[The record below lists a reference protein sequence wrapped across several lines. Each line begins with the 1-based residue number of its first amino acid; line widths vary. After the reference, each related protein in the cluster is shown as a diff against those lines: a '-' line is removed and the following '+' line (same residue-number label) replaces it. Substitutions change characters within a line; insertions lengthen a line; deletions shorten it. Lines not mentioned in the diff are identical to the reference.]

1 MLHPKFKGSLKVE
14 EPEVSAPDTDAA
26 RLQRFLEG
34 YKKPEARALV
44 SAKLEQVSGV
54 IELMETAPSVATP
67 EVTIRPRSD
76 FKPFF
81 KPKVPVSEKTLKD
94 HEVRL
99 LEIVKPVKQEN
110 TALWAERAL
119 TGLMK
124 LATVK
129 DINFT
134 KADIRIYQVIYRS
147 ILDEHQ
153 EKGLSLSPRPEY
165 LHGFIVQDAIAGALG
180 FCQRTVWRAFKKFEE
195 AGVMATATKYTLVEE
210 DGEFLNRAEGTV
222 VNLLLSPEKALEGR
236 RVWVRLQYL
245 QQSYRNL
252 TEDIKEGNTAFKL
265 LSGAHHLQKR
275 THLNSTDEPKPKC
288 PRHLQWKKVEEGY
301 QVFRSFLQQIVKGR
315 KKEEQVKTYRT
326 FSFEDL
332 KNFSRR
338 ALTEHLKEH
347 AERLASRLSDQH
359 SVYSYLRIFWRT
371 VNLYWEGRNYL
382 EHAQQALDAT
392 FKDMKHSKVN
402 NPGALFRH
410 HLKVRGLECLLA

>member
-34 YKKPEARALV
+34 FKNPEARELV

-54 IELMETAPSVATP
+54 IDLMETAPSVAAA

-99 LEIVKPVKQEN
+99 LEMVKPVRQEN

-124 LATVK
+124 VATVK

-134 KADIRIYQVIYRS
+134 KADIRIYQVVYRS

-153 EKGLSLSPRPEY
+153 EKSLSLSPRPEY

-180 FCQRTVWRAFKKFEE
+180 FCQKTVWRAFQKFEK
-195 AGVMATATKYTLVEE
+195 AGVLASATKYTMVEQ
-210 DGEFLNRAEGTV
+210 DGEFRTCAEGTV

-252 TEDIKEGNTAFKL
+252 TEDIKDGQTAFKL

-275 THLNSTDEPKPKC
+275 APADSTNEPRPKC
-288 PRHLQWKKVEEGY
+288 PRHLQWKQVDQAY
-301 QVFRSFLQQIVKGR
+301 QGFCSFMQQIVKGR
-315 KKEEQVKTYRT
+315 KKEMGVKTYRT
-326 FSFEDL
+326 FSFSDL
-332 KNFSRR
+332 KNLSKR
-338 ALTEHLKEH
+338 ALSERLKDL
-347 AERLASRLSDQH
+347 AERLAARLSDQH
-359 SVYSYLRIFWRT
+359 SVNAYLRIFWRT
-371 VNLYWEGRNYL
+371 VELYWEGRDYTQP
-382 EHAQQALDAT
+382 AQQALEAT
-392 FKDMKHSKVN
+392 FKDMQHSKVKT
-402 NPGALFRH
+402 PGALFRY
-410 HLKVRGLECLLA
+410 HLSVRGLECLLG